1 MEALDCRWGAYYSR
15 RMVETRFWRGGF
27 TKALVL
33 ENPHSSLDTYLAEQG
48 IEVERLNDPPATQAE
63 LIDVLR
69 RGGHNLIF
77 KRSGVEITEA
87 VVEATPNLHAVMLCC
102 IGDDS
107 VDKQACA
114 RHGVLVTNDPIS
126 NGRSVAEMV
135 LGEMICMGR
144 RIFDAY
150 DETRQHRWLK
160 DNRRRY
166 ELQGKTL
173 GVVGLGNIGKQVAQL
188 GDSLGMKV
196 VFYDNRE
203 VAQEVGETLGW
214 VLAGSIG
221 EVLARSHVVSLHL
234 SADDW
239 QGKTNTGVL
248 DREALLGFGGST
260 DKPGPRIFINA
271 ARGTI
276 FAPEHLVE
284 AVKLGAIEYACVDVF
299 PEEPH
304 GRGADWQNPYADVP
318 GIITTPH
325 IGAATQEAQPRI
337 ARHVAGTTRQ
347 LNTRGRVRNCVFS
360 PKYPVGV
367 QGVEGASHILTVV
380 HSDRRGT
387 KHAIDEAI
395 YEAGASN
402 VGSAHRDFPKYG
414 VAYDVSAL
422 DADLDDS
429 QIDDLIRR
437 AINYTKDPTAIR
449 SLRIIA
455 VSG

>member
-1 MEALDCRWGAYYSR
+1 
-15 RMVETRFWRGGF
+15 MVETRFWRGGF

-33 ENPHSSLDTYLAEQG
+33 ENPHSTLDGYLAEQG
-48 IEVERLNDPPATQAE
+48 IEVERLNEPPTTEAE
-63 LIDVLR
+63 LVDILR
-69 RGGHNLIF
+69 RGGHNLIY
-77 KRSGVEITEA
+77 KRSRVQITEA
-87 VVEATPNLHAVMLCC
+87 VVQATPNLHGVMLCC

-126 NGRSVAEMV
+126 NGRSVAELV
-135 LGEMICMGR
+135 LGEMICLGR
-144 RIFDAY
+144 RIFDAN
-150 DETRQHRWLK
+150 DETREHRWLK
-160 DNRRRY
+160 NNKGRY
-166 ELQGKTL
+166 ELRGKTL

-188 GDSLGMKV
+188 CDGLGMNI

-214 VLAGSIG
+214 CLAGSIG
-221 EVLARSHVVSLHL
+221 EVMARSHVVSLHL
-234 SADDW
+234 SAADW
-239 QGKTNTGVL
+239 RGKSNTGVVT
-248 DREALLGFGGST
+248 REDLLGFGSAT

-276 FAPEHLVE
+276 FEPKHLVE
-284 AVKLGAIEYACVDVF
+284 AVRDGAIEYACVDVF

-304 GRGADWQNPYADVP
+304 HRGEDWTNPYADVP

-347 LNTRGRVRNCVFS
+347 LSQRGRARNCVYS
-360 PKYPVGV
+360 PKYPIGV

-380 HSDRRGT
+380 HSDVRGT

-395 YEAGASN
+395 YEAGVSN
-402 VGSAHRDFPKYG
+402 LGSAHRDFPKYG

-422 DADLDDS
+422 SADLDDA
-429 QIDDLIRR
+429 QVQDLIRR
-437 AINYTKDPTAIR
+437 ATDYTGDPTAIR
-449 SLRIIA
+449 SLRLIA
-455 VSG
+455 LEG